1 MCVSVPKQAADPGR
15 GAVLLARPPLGRARL
30 PAGLRRALKRQLDIA
45 LAGLALAA
53 AAPLMLGIAAA
64 IWRRDGAPV
73 VYRHRRL
80 GPDGR
85 SFDCLKFRTMAR
97 DADRALAALLATSPA
112 ARAEW
117 AAARKLRD
125 DPRVLGTVGRFLRRT
140 SLDELPQ
147 LVNVLSG
154 EMSLV
159 GPRPIVDDEL
169 AHYGAQAAWYFA
181 TRPGLTG
188 PWQVSGRSDTGYA
201 TRVRLDV
208 DYAQNPSLRRD
219 LAILASTV
227 AAVLRSRGAY

>member
-1 MCVSVPKQAADPGR
+1 VSVPLDQAAAPGR
-15 GAVLLARPPLGRARL
+15 DAAHLSAPPPGRARL
-30 PAGLRRALKRQLDIA
+30 PAGLRRVLKRQLDIA

-53 AAPLMLGIAAA
+53 VAPLMLAIAAA

-80 GPDGR
+80 GPGGR
-85 SFDCLKFRTMAR
+85 GFDCLKFRTMAR
-97 DADRALAALLATSPA
+97 DADRALAALLAASPA

-117 AAARKLRD
+117 SATRKLRD
-125 DPRVLGTVGRFLRRT
+125 DPRVLGAVGRFLRRT

-147 LVNVLSG
+147 LVNVLRG
-154 EMSLV
+154 ERSLV
-159 GPRPIVDDEL
+159 GPRPIVADEL

-188 PWQVSGRSDTGYA
+188 PWQVGGRSDTGYA

-208 DYAQNPSLRRD
+208 EYAQNPSLRRD
-219 LAILASTV
+219 LAILAGTV
-227 AAVLRSRGAY
+227 AAVLGSRGAC